1 MPTRSRWWVPSRSR
15 SWAPVPLHVPT
26 FWAVCAGSCAS
37 GRAVRGET
45 RGGHEDGADNAGGDC
60 GCDACIPAH
69 DVFLTCGEVV
79 TGCDQVPP
87 KLAPVSATRLKRV
100 CRLCGDAGPLA
111 LTPNERG

>member
-1 MPTRSRWWVPSRSR
+1 M
-15 SWAPVPLHVPT
+15 PLHVPT